1 MILLVNYIGWF
12 KVSTDIFLVFAIFL
26 CVSLEEEKEA
36 EEYRL
41 SESKIGMV

>member
-26 CVSLEEEKEA
+26 VLSKKDDVQTDNILENE
-36 EEYRL
+36 
-41 SESKIGMV
+41 